1 MAVEVDAGCLLTR
14 HNFFT
19 SFPQS
24 VTIDVMARKKTT
36 VYLDEDLLRFARV
49 YAARNDLRD
58 SDVLEEALRRFFGT
72 DLLESA
78 WSRSD
83 LSGEEALELAYS
95 ELNAYRNSS
104 EGAASSRK
112 RTPARSKPPAS
123 KTN

>member
-1 MAVEVDAGCLLTR
+1 
-14 HNFFT
+14 
-19 SFPQS
+19 
-24 VTIDVMARKKTT
+24 MARKKTT

-58 SDVLEEALRRFFGT
+58 SDVLEEALRRFFGA

-78 WSRSD
+78 WSLSD

-95 ELNAYRNSS
+95 ELNAYRRSS

-112 RTPARSKPPAS
+112 RASARVKPRAS
-123 KTN
+123 KTNRAG